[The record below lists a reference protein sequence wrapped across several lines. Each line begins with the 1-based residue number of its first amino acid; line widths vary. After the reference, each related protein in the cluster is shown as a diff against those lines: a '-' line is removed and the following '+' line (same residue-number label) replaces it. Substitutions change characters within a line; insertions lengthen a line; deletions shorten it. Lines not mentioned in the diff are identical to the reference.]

1 MVGSF
6 LIPIFSIPIE
16 HINPKN
22 VLETLAAEYSGSNST
37 ARSSIINSTERQ
49 LVKKFVAEMHKLE
62 QFFVS
67 LCGDVL
73 SDVFRFGNRHRLAKL
88 ERVGRRFHRI
98 VGNFFYKAPFIHLD
112 LELKGTK
119 RFLFIILRTNNNENL
134 LLIPYPGANFSFFT
148 FFSFFRQYGLPF
160 PLRSDGLPSC

>member
-1 MVGSF
+1 MVGPPAKVMKLDSGSSSRYF
-6 LIPIFSIPIE
+6 EIKGVCSLFNSYFSIPIE

-22 VLETLAAEYSGSNST
+22 VLEMLAAEYSQSNSA

-73 SDVFRFGNRHRLAKL
+73 SDVLSFGSRRRLDKL
-88 ERVGRRFHRI
+88 ERIGRRFHRI
-98 VGNFFYKAPFIHLD
+98 VGNFFHKTPSIWLN
-112 LELKGTK
+112 LTLKCTK
-119 RFLFIILRTNNNENL
+119 RFLCIILRN
-134 LLIPYPGANFSFFT
+134 
-148 FFSFFRQYGLPF
+148 
-160 PLRSDGLPSC
+160 